1 MKFGRMQEEDG
12 RQGLLVGEIPF
23 QLPKGWGES
32 EQAWMGAYYCLE
44 DLIVG
49 GLGCSLLMA
58 SFSLFG
64 PTAMNQGCNCR
75 EAGGLEK
82 VGKL

>member
-1 MKFGRMQEEDG
+1 
-12 RQGLLVGEIPF
+12 
-23 QLPKGWGES
+23 
-32 EQAWMGAYYCLE
+32 MGAYYCLE

-49 GLGCSLLMA
+49 GLGHFLLMA
-58 SFSLFG
+58 SFSLFWAK
-64 PTAMNQGCNCR
+64 AMNQGCNGR